1 MLLHPTSLVG
11 TRSSRPWRAARI
23 NFLVLLLA
31 HAALADGVSRDVVER
46 VRERASARVIVLMR
60 QSRAIDGFGA
70 LQTVPVA
77 WGSADDAAVARFASD
92 PNVVAVDLD
101 VSGRGGD
108 AESNELIR
116 ADVAQQAGYTG
127 AGVTVAVLDSGF
139 DPNSV
144 DLAGVVVDEQCFCQ
158 NADGGCCPNRQA
170 TQSGAGAARDE
181 AGHGTNV
188 TGIIA
193 SRGIKAPVGVAPG
206 VKVVEVRVLDQNNRF
221 SSISQVLQ
229 GLSWVATNH
238 PEVRAV
244 NLSLYTDQLFPSYCD
259 NAASWT
265 QAFSQLVTTM
275 RSHGTAVFACAG
287 NDSSSTTMG
296 APACIQP
303 VIAMGAVFDR
313 GANTQA
319 CNSGAGVDVVA
330 CFSDSDDALDLLAPG
345 VSVTSTGLNAVTST
359 YTGTSQATP
368 HGTASAA
375 VLFAMRPSLS
385 VDEMERTLKA
395 TGRPIVD
402 ARNGVTRSR
411 IDLFAAV
418 EALMAQTRQRAV
430 RH

>member
-1 MLLHPTSLVG
+1 MRRLTIV
-11 TRSSRPWRAARI
+11 A
-23 NFLVLLLA
+23 VLLFA
-31 HAALADGVSRDVVER
+31 NAALADVVSRDVVER
-46 VRERASARVIVLMR
+46 IRERGSARVIVLMR
-60 QSRAIDGFGA
+60 HPQPIDGYGS

-77 WGSADDAAVARFASD
+77 WGRADDAAVARFAND
-92 PNVVAVDLD
+92 PNVIAVDLD
-101 VSGRGGD
+101 VSGGAGD
-108 AESNELIR
+108 AASNQVIR
-116 ADVAQQAGYTG
+116 ADVAQNAGYFG

-144 DLAGVVVDEQCFCQ
+144 DLAGQIVDEQCFCQ
-158 NADGGCCPNRQA
+158 NSDGTGCCPNRLTA
-170 TQSGAGAARDE
+170 QSGAGAARDE

-193 SRGIKAPVGVAPG
+193 SRGIKAPIGVAPG
-206 VKVVEVRVLDQNNRF
+206 VKVVEVRVIDQNNRF

-244 NLSLYTDQLFPSYCD
+244 NMSLYTDQLFPSYCD
-259 NAASWT
+259 SATAWT
-265 QAFSQLVTTM
+265 QALSQLITAM
-275 RSHGTAVFACAG
+275 RLHGTAVFACAG

-296 APACIQP
+296 APACVQP
-303 VIAMGAVFDR
+303 VIAMGA
-313 GANTQA
+313 GTKT
-319 CNSGAGVDVVA
+319 DVIA
-330 CFSDSDDALDLLAPG
+330 SFSDSDDALDLLAPG
-345 VSVTSTGLNAVTST
+345 VNVTSTGLNATTST
-359 YTGTSQATP
+359 YSGTSQATP
-368 HGTASAA
+368 HGTGSAA
-375 VLFAMRPSLS
+375 VLFAMRPSLT
-385 VDEMERTLKA
+385 VDEMESALKS

>member
-1 MLLHPTSLVG
+1 VRRLTIV
-11 TRSSRPWRAARI
+11 A
-23 NFLVLLLA
+23 VLITA
-31 HAALADGVSRDVVER
+31 HAALAGVVSRDVVER
-46 VRERASARVIVLMR
+46 VRDRGRARVIVLLR
-60 QSRAIDGFGA
+60 QARAIDAFGS

-77 WGSADDAAVARFASD
+77 WGTADDAAIKAFERD

-101 VSGRGGD
+101 VSGGGGD
-108 AESNELIR
+108 VESNELIR
-116 ADVAQQAGYTG
+116 ADVAQRAGYYGT
-127 AGVTVAVLDSGF
+127 GVTVAVLDSGF

-144 DLAGVVVDEQCFCQ
+144 DLAGQVVDEQCFCV
-158 NADGGCCPNRQA
+158 NADGTGCCPNRL
-170 TQSGAGAARDE
+170 TSQSGSGAARDE

-193 SRGIKAPVGVAPG
+193 SRGIKAPAGVAPG

-229 GLSWVATNH
+229 GLSWIATNH

-259 NAASWT
+259 SAASWT
-265 QAFSQLVTTM
+265 QALSQLITTM

-296 APACIQP
+296 APACIRP

-313 GANTQA
+313 GSNTSS
-319 CNSGAGVDVVA
+319 CSSGAGPDVVA

-345 VSVTSTGLNAVTST
+345 VNVTSTGLNASTST
-359 YTGTSQATP
+359 YSGTSQATP

-385 VDEMERTLKA
+385 VDEMESVLKWS
-395 TGRPIVD
+395 GRPIVD

>member
-1 MLLHPTSLVG
+1 M
-11 TRSSRPWRAARI
+11 
-23 NFLVLLLA
+23 
-31 HAALADGVSRDVVER
+31 
-46 VRERASARVIVLMR
+46 
-60 QSRAIDGFGA
+60 
-70 LQTVPVA
+70 
-77 WGSADDAAVARFASD
+77 
-92 PNVVAVDLD
+92 
-101 VSGRGGD
+101 
-108 AESNELIR
+108 
-116 ADVAQQAGYTG
+116 
-127 AGVTVAVLDSGF
+127 LDSGF

-144 DLAGVVVDEQCFCQ
+144 DLAGQVVDEQCFCV
-158 NADGGCCPNRQA
+158 NADGTGCCPNRL
-170 TQSGAGAARDE
+170 TSQSGAGAARDE

-188 TGIIA
+188 TGIVA
-193 SRGIKAPVGVAPG
+193 SRGIKAPAGVAPG

-229 GLSWVATNH
+229 GLSWIATNH

-259 NAASWT
+259 SAASWT
-265 QAFSQLVTTM
+265 QALSQLITTM

-296 APACIQP
+296 APACIRP

-313 GANTQA
+313 GSNTSS
-319 CNSGAGVDVVA
+319 CSSGAGPDVVA

-345 VSVTSTGLNAVTST
+345 VNVTSTGLNASTST
-359 YTGTSQATP
+359 YSGTSQATP

-385 VDEMERTLKA
+385 VDEMESVLKWS
-395 TGRPIVD
+395 GRPIVD

>member
-1 MLLHPTSLVG
+1 MRRLLLV
-11 TRSSRPWRAARI
+11 A
-23 NFLVLLLA
+23 VLLFA
-31 HAALADGVSRDVVER
+31 HAALAIGVSRDVVER
-46 VRERASARVIVLMR
+46 VRERGTARVIVLMR
-60 QSRAIDGFGA
+60 APRAIDGFA
-70 LQTVPVA
+70 NVQAVPVA
-77 WGSADDAAVARFASD
+77 IGSVDAEGIARFESD
-92 PNVVAVDLD
+92 PNVLAVDLD
-101 VSGRGGD
+101 VPGRGGD
-108 AESNELIR
+108 VESNELIR
-116 ADVAQQAGYTG
+116 ADVAQRAGYNGT
-127 AGVTVAVLDSGF
+127 GVTVAVVDSGY

-144 DLAGVVVDEQCFCQ
+144 DLAGQVVDEQCFCR
-158 NADGGCCPNRQA
+158 NADGTGCCPNRQL
-170 TQSGAGAARDE
+170 TQSGTGAARDE

-188 TGIIA
+188 IGIIA

-206 VKVVEVRVLDQNNRF
+206 VKVVEVRVLDQSNRF
-221 SSISQVLQ
+221 SGISQVIE
-229 GLSWVATNH
+229 GLSWLATNH

-244 NLSLYTDQLFPSYCD
+244 NLSLYTDQLYAGYCD
-259 NAASWT
+259 DAASWS
-265 QAFSQLVTTM
+265 QALSQLITTM

-296 APACIQP
+296 APACVRP

-313 GANTQA
+313 GSSTSA
-319 CNSGAGVDVVA
+319 CNSGAGPDVVA
-330 CFSDSDDALDLLAPG
+330 CFSDSDEALDLLAPG
-345 VSVTSTGLNAVTST
+345 VNVTSTGLGSTTSN

-385 VDEMERTLKA
+385 VDEMESALKA

-418 EALMAQTRQRAV
+418 EALMAQTRRRAI

>member
-1 MLLHPTSLVG
+1 M
-11 TRSSRPWRAARI
+11 RI
-23 NFLVLLLA
+23 ILAILLLA
-31 HAALADGVSRDVVER
+31 QTALAGGIARDVVER
-46 VRERASARVIVLMR
+46 VRERGTVRVIVLMR
-60 QSRAIDGFGA
+60 APRSIEGYAT
-70 LQTVPVA
+70 LPNLPVA
-77 WGSADDAAVARFASD
+77 FGNADEGAIARLADD
-92 PNVVAVDLD
+92 PNVLAVDLD
-101 VSGRGGD
+101 VPGGGGD
-108 AESNELIR
+108 VESNELIR
-116 ADVAQQAGYTG
+116 ADVAQSAGYNGT
-127 AGVTVAVLDSGF
+127 GVTVAVLDSGY

-144 DLAGVVVDEQCFCQ
+144 DLAGAVVDEQCFCT
-158 NADGGCCPNRQA
+158 NADGTGCCPNRQT
-170 TQSGAGAARDE
+170 TQSGPGAARDE

-193 SRGIKAPVGVAPG
+193 SRGIKAPIGVAPG
-206 VKVVEVRVLDQNNRF
+206 VKVVAVRVLDASNRF
-221 SSISQVLQ
+221 AGISQVLQ
-229 GLSWVATNH
+229 GLAWVATHH

-244 NLSLYTDQLFPSYCD
+244 NMSLYTDALFPGYCD
-259 NAASWT
+259 NAAAWT
-265 QAFSQLVTTM
+265 QGASQLIMDM

-313 GANTQA
+313 GSSTSA
-319 CNSGAGVDVVA
+319 CNSGAGPDVVA

-345 VSVTSTGLNAVTST
+345 VNVTSTGLDRVTST

-375 VLFAMRPSLS
+375 ILFAMRPSLS
-385 VDEMERTLKA
+385 VDEMESTLKA

-418 EALMAQTRQRAV
+418 EALMAQTRRRAI

>member
-1 MLLHPTSLVG
+1 MRRLTIV
-11 TRSSRPWRAARI
+11 A
-23 NFLVLLLA
+23 VLITA
-31 HAALADGVSRDVVER
+31 HAALAGVVSRDVVER
-46 VRERASARVIVLMR
+46 VRDRGRARVIVLLR
-60 QSRAIDGFGA
+60 QARAIDAFGS

-77 WGSADDAAVARFASD
+77 WGTADDAAIKAFERD

-101 VSGRGGD
+101 VSGGGGD
-108 AESNELIR
+108 VESNELIR
-116 ADVAQQAGYTG
+116 ADVAQRAGYYGT
-127 AGVTVAVLDSGF
+127 GVTVAVLDSGF

-144 DLAGVVVDEQCFCQ
+144 DLAGQVVDEQCFCV
-158 NADGGCCPNRQA
+158 NADGTGCCPNRL
-170 TQSGAGAARDE
+170 TSQSGAGAARDE

-188 TGIIA
+188 TGIVA
-193 SRGIKAPVGVAPG
+193 SRGIKAPAGVAPG

-229 GLSWVATNH
+229 GLSWIATNH

-259 NAASWT
+259 SAASWT
-265 QAFSQLVTTM
+265 QALSQLITTM

-296 APACIQP
+296 APACIRP

-313 GANTQA
+313 GSNTSS
-319 CNSGAGVDVVA
+319 CSSGAGPDVVA

-345 VSVTSTGLNAVTST
+345 VNVTSTGLNASTST
-359 YTGTSQATP
+359 YSGTSQATP

-385 VDEMERTLKA
+385 VDEMESVLKSS
-395 TGRPIVD
+395 GRPIVD

>member
-1 MLLHPTSLVG
+1 M
-11 TRSSRPWRAARI
+11 SREVA
-23 NFLVLLLA
+23 
-31 HAALADGVSRDVVER
+31 ER
-46 VRERASARVIVLMR
+46 VRERGSARVIVLMR
-60 QSRAIDGFGA
+60 HARSIEGYGS

-77 WGSADDAAVARFASD
+77 WGTADDAALARFESD

-101 VSGRGGD
+101 VPGRGGD
-108 AESNELIR
+108 VESNELIR
-116 ADVAQQAGYTG
+116 ADVAQHAGYYG
-127 AGVTVAVLDSGF
+127 SGVTVAVLDSGY

-144 DLAGVVVDEQCFCQ
+144 DLAGQIVGEQCFCR
-158 NADGGCCPNRQA
+158 NADGTGCCPNRQT
-170 TQSGAGAARDE
+170 TQSGPGAARDE
-181 AGHGTNV
+181 VGHGTNV

-193 SRGIKAPVGVAPG
+193 SRGLKAPLGVAPG
-206 VKVVEVRVLDQNNRF
+206 VKVVAVRVLDQNNRF
-221 SSISQVLQ
+221 AGISQVVE

-244 NLSLYTDQLFPSYCD
+244 NLSLYTDQLFAGYCD
-259 NAASWT
+259 NNASWT
-265 QAFSQLVTTM
+265 QALSQLVATM
-275 RSHGTAVFACAG
+275 RARGTAVFACAG
-287 NDSSSTTMG
+287 NDSSSSTMG

-303 VIAMGAVFDR
+303 VIAMGA
-313 GANTQA
+313 GTKT
-319 CNSGAGVDVVA
+319 DVVA
-330 CFSDSDDALDLLAPG
+330 SFSDSDDALDLLAPG
-345 VSVTSTGLNAVTST
+345 VNVTSTGLNAVTST

-385 VDEMERTLKA
+385 VDEMESVLKS

>member
-1 MLLHPTSLVG
+1 VRRLTIV
-11 TRSSRPWRAARI
+11 A
-23 NFLVLLLA
+23 VLLTA
-31 HAALADGVSRDVVER
+31 QTALAGVVSRNVVSRDVVER
-46 VRERASARVIVLMR
+46 VRERGSARVIVLMR
-60 QSRAIDGFGA
+60 QAGAIDGFGS
-70 LQTVPVA
+70 LQSVPVA
-77 WGSADDAAVARFASD
+77 WGSADDKAIARFASD
-92 PNVVAVDLD
+92 PDVVAVDLD

-108 AESNELIR
+108 VESNELIR
-116 ADVAQQAGYTG
+116 ADVAQRAGYYGT
-127 AGVTVAVLDSGF
+127 GVTVAVLDSGF

-144 DLAGVVVDEQCFCQ
+144 DLAGQVVDEQCFCQ
-158 NADGGCCPNRQA
+158 NSDGTGCCPNRLT

-181 AGHGTNV
+181 VGHGTNV

-193 SRGIKAPVGVAPG
+193 SRGIKAPAGVAPG
-206 VKVVEVRVLDQNNRF
+206 VRVVAVRVLDQNNRF

-259 NAASWT
+259 SSASWT
-265 QAFSQLVTTM
+265 QAMSQLITSM

-296 APACIQP
+296 APACLRP

-313 GANTQA
+313 GSDTSA
-319 CNSGAGVDVVA
+319 CNSGAGPDVVA

-345 VSVTSTGLNAVTST
+345 VNVTSTGLNAPTST
-359 YTGTSQATP
+359 YSGTSQATP
-368 HGTASAA
+368 HGTAAAA
-375 VLFAMRPSLS
+375 VLFAMRPGLS
-385 VDEMERTLKA
+385 VDEMESVLKS

-418 EALMAQTRQRAV
+418 ETLMAQTRQRAV

>member
-1 MLLHPTSLVG
+1 MRRLTIVAVI
-11 TRSSRPWRAARI
+11 AA
-23 NFLVLLLA
+23 A
-31 HAALADGVSRDVVER
+31 HVALAGGVSRDVVER
-46 VRERASARVIVLMR
+46 VRERGSARVVVLMR
-60 QSRAIDGFGA
+60 EARAIDGFGS
-70 LQTVPVA
+70 LDTVPVA
-77 WGSADDAAVARFASD
+77 WGSADDAAVAKFATD

-108 AESNELIR
+108 VETNELIR
-116 ADVAQQAGYTG
+116 ADVAQHAGYYG
-127 AGVTVAVLDSGF
+127 SGVTVAVLDSGF

-144 DLAGVVVDEQCFCQ
+144 DLAGQVVDEQCFCQ
-158 NADGGCCPNRQA
+158 NSGGTGCCPNRQT
-170 TQSGAGAARDE
+170 TQSGPGAARDE

-193 SRGIKAPVGVAPG
+193 SRGIRAPLGVAPG
-206 VKVVEVRVLDQNNRF
+206 VKVVAVRVLDQNNRF
-221 SSISQVLQ
+221 SGISQVLQ

-244 NLSLYTDQLFPSYCD
+244 NLSLYTDALFAGYCD
-259 NAASWT
+259 NAASWA

-287 NDSSSTTMG
+287 NDSSSSTMG

-303 VIAMGAVFDR
+303 VIAMGA
-313 GANTQA
+313 GTKT
-319 CNSGAGVDVVA
+319 DVVA
-330 CFSDSDDALDLLAPG
+330 SFSDSDDALDLLAPG
-345 VSVTSTGLNAVTST
+345 VNVTSTGLNANTST

-375 VLFAMRPSLS
+375 VLFAMRPGLS
-385 VDEMERTLKA
+385 VDEMESVLKS
-395 TGRPIVD
+395 TGRPIAD